1 MDVGDW
7 LRSLGL
13 GQHEALFRENEI
25 DAEVLPELTE
35 ADLEKIGVPLGHRKC
50 LLKAIAD
57 LGEAEAPTKPT
68 HPGLRHRRQMS
79 PRAAFPARMRK
90 TPNGLVKLNFT

>member
-13 GQHEALFRENEI
+13 GQYEAMFRDNEI
-25 DAEVLPELTE
+25 DMDILAELTD
-35 ADLEKIGVPLGHRKC
+35 ADLEKIGVSLGHRKALAQGDC
-50 LLKAIAD
+50 GS
-57 LGEAEAPTKPT
+57 GEAEAPTKPT

-90 TPNGLVKLNFT
+90 TPNGLAKLNFT